1 MKMTNRWNRFIY
13 HLWAPV
19 YDATVGRFFLPG
31 RMRAIALLDPL
42 PGERL
47 LLVGVGTG
55 ADLPLL
61 PQGVQAIGVDISLA
75 MLDRAR
81 RKLLLP
87 GLEVTLIQG
96 DAQGLLVDEASC
108 DAAIF
113 NLILSVIPD
122 GAACL
127 CENLRALKPGGRIV
141 VFDKFLTDSGQLTS
155 RRRLLNLGSTLFGT
169 DITRRFGDLSSGLGL
184 QVVCDEPSL
193 LNGTYRVMLLRKAE
207 PQTHQKI
214 HNNFLVLPMNNTA
227 V

>member
-13 HLWAPV
+13 RLWAPV
-19 YDATVGRFFLPG
+19 YDATVGQFFLPG
-31 RMRAIALLDPL
+31 RMRAIELLDPQ

-61 PQGVQAIGVDISLA
+61 PWGVQALGVDISPDMLA
-75 MLDRAR
+75 QAR
-81 RKLLLP
+81 RKLPLP
-87 GLEVTLIQG
+87 GLDVTLLQG
-96 DAQGLLVDEASC
+96 DAQGLLLDEASC

-127 CENLRALKPGGRIV
+127 RENLHALKPGGRLV
-141 VFDKFLTDSGQLTS
+141 VFDKFLPDSGRLKFG
-155 RRRLLNLGSTLFGT
+155 RRLLNLGSTLFGT
-169 DITRRFGDLSSGLGL
+169 DITRRFGDLSRGLGV

-193 LNGTYRVMLLRKAE
+193 LNGTYRVILLRKAGY
-207 PQTHQKI
+207 
-214 HNNFLVLPMNNTA
+214 L
-227 V
+227 